1 MNATLTL
8 VPAPAPAAPVAPV
21 AVPTVLFVESRRA
34 TFTDHVLARDDVDVV
49 LLRFD
54 SVPLSEEYVERTA
67 HVPTFTLNTSAPL
80 EEEAA
85 RYLRWVK
92 GTPALPRPR
101 FFCNPNE
108 ALQADAQRF
117 AELVDLPHLSQ
128 EQVGWVRDKTTMK
141 DRYAEL
147 GIPHARYRAVT
158 SKQDVVDFG
167 EESGWPVILKPV
179 DADSCIG
186 TYRLD
191 TPADVAAVP
200 DLDPALEW
208 MAEEYIKGQE
218 FQLCAV
224 IARGVVLDAYLSKN
238 PVPILEVLDGKINAN
253 ITYAPSE
260 EIPVDARE
268 LAQRLTDGLAIPHG
282 YLHGEFF
289 LKEDGS
295 FVMSEVAARLSGCE
309 VPMNHG
315 LAYGF
320 DFLHTILDTY
330 LDRVP
335 HPRYTRDR
343 AVGDLLLPTRAGRVT
358 HISTEKELLRLPG
371 VIGAHLT
378 AAVGDVLDPPRAS
391 HASTGYVHVE
401 GATAAEVERRMHAVL
416 RHFELT
422 VADETGAGS
431 AS

>member
-1 MNATLTL
+1 MSVIAAERVTTAT
-8 VPAPAPAAPVAPV
+8 AATAR
-21 AVPTVLFVESRRA
+21 PTVLLVESRRA
-34 TFTDHVLARDDVDVV
+34 TFTDHVLGRDDVDVV

-54 SVPLSEEYVERTA
+54 SVPLDADYVERTA
-67 HVPTFTLNTSAPL
+67 QVPTFTLDTSAPL
-80 EEEAA
+80 DEEAA
-85 RYLRWVK
+85 RYLRWMK
-92 GTPALPRPR
+92 GTPGLPVPR

-117 AELVDLPHLSQ
+117 AQLVGLPHLSQ
-128 EQVGWVRDKTTMK
+128 EQVGWVRDKATMK

-147 GIPHARYRAVT
+147 GIPHAAYRRITAKEELVA
-158 SKQDVVDFG
+158 FG
-167 EESGWPVILKPV
+167 DEHGWPVILKPV

-186 TYRLD
+186 TYRVDSPAGL
-191 TPADVAAVP
+191 ADVPA
-200 DLDPALEW
+200 LDPDLEW
-208 MAEEYIKGQE
+208 MAEEYIKGRE

-268 LAQRLTDGLAIPHG
+268 LAQQLTDGLQIPHG

-289 LKEDGS
+289 LTEDGR

-320 DFLHTILDTY
+320 DFLHVILDTY

-335 HPRYTRDR
+335 LPRYGTDR
-343 AVGDLLLPTRAGRVT
+343 AVGDLLLPTRPGRVV
-358 HISTEKELLRLPG
+358 HLSSEEELLRLPG

-401 GATAAEVERRMHAVL
+401 GATADEVEERMHAVL
-416 RHFELT
+416 RHFELK
-422 VADETGAGS
+422 VEAGDETDGQA

>member
-1 MNATLTL
+1 MHATGT
-8 VPAPAPAAPVAPV
+8 PAARP
-21 AVPTVLFVESRRA
+21 AVLLVESRRA

-54 SVPLSEEYVERTA
+54 TVQLTEEYIARTA

-80 EEEAA
+80 EDEAA
-85 RYLRWVK
+85 RYLRWMK
-92 GTPALPRPR
+92 GTRGLPRPTH
-101 FFCNPNE
+101 FCNPNE
-108 ALQADAQRF
+108 ALQAAAQRF
-117 AELVDLPHLSQ
+117 AALVDLPHLSE
-128 EQVGWVRDKTTMK
+128 EQVGWVRNKMTMK

-147 GIPHARYRAVT
+147 GIPHAAYRPVRAL
-158 SKQDVVDFG
+158 QDVVAFG
-167 EESGWPVILKPV
+167 DEHGWPVILKPV
-179 DADSCIG
+179 DSDSCIG

-191 TPADVAAVP
+191 SAEDLAGVPPLDP
-200 DLDPALEW
+200 DLDW
-208 MAEEYIKGQE
+208 MAEEYIKGRE

-253 ITYAPSE
+253 ITYAPGE
-260 EIPVDARE
+260 EIPVDARA
-268 LAQRLTDGLAIPHG
+268 LAQRLTDGLGIPYG

-289 LKEDGS
+289 LTDDGE

-320 DFLHTILDTY
+320 DFLHVILDTY

-335 HPRYTRDR
+335 VPEYTLDR
-343 AVGDLLLPTRAGRVT
+343 AVGDLLLPTAPGRVV
-358 HISTEKELLRLPG
+358 HISSEEELLRLPG
-371 VIGAHLT
+371 VIGARLT
-378 AAVGDVLDPPRAS
+378 AAPGDVLDPPRAS

-401 GATAAEVERRMHAVL
+401 GATADEVEERMHTVL
-416 RHFELT
+416 RHFELK
-422 VADETGAGS
+422 VDES
-431 AS
+431 